1 MGDENKMFMITGRS
15 EYVHNSEEDDAQ
27 RDNDTCGNMFEP
39 EENSDANGDSAY
51 KYKDTWV
58 NPGQSDQISEKSSC
72 DEQECS
78 QPDNHDN
85 TNDQN
90 VGSADDLA
98 ADASECEVRFQKQ
111 LKFTAYLHVQEVE
124 PNKKY
129 EVYKSGLAATRD
141 YRTRRYLVIV
151 DLTSDDF
158 KCICSKFNKDGILC
172 SHVLKVLVH
181 LNIVHIPD
189 KYFIARWMPREKKD
203 IRDLRYNV
211 PLEMTGECSQ
221 MRFNVLSKVC
231 INVASDGSKSNE
243 KYLFVTQE
251 VKKIA
256 EKLDAM
262 TLAEDKAKEVDPK
275 EKSKEQVVDVQTEYG
290 YLNDPKVVKSKGRP
304 TILGKNKLDR
314 RYMTFAEQFLGKQQI
329 TCSHCGSHYHN
340 IQTCESLHLDESL
353 FANNKKAK
361 NNPRANDTH
370 AVARIKSSPL
380 KGLNKLT
387 QSHSPPP
394 NRDPLR
400 TSARVRTGPAME
412 VFYYLVF
419 GGLAAVVAALELGKS
434 GKDRVATPT
443 AFNSFKN
450 NYVLVY
456 SLMMSGDWLQ
466 GPYVYYLYSQY
477 GFDKGDIGRLFIA
490 GFGSSMLFG
499 TIVGSLADKQ
509 GRKRACITYCITYI
523 LSCITKHSPQYR
535 ILMIGRVLGGIA
547 TSLLFSA
554 FESWLVA
561 EHNKRGFDPQW
572 LSITFSKAIFLG
584 NGLVAIVAGLFANL
598 LADNLGFGPVAPFD
612 AAACFLAIGMA
623 IILSS
628 WGENYGDASEGKD
641 LMAQFKVAAKA
652 IASDEK
658 IALLGAIQSLFE
670 GSMYTFVF
678 LWTPALSPN
687 DEEIPHGFIFATFM
701 LSSMLGSSIASR
713 LLARKMK
720 VEGYMQIVFS
730 ISAFTLFLPVVTNFI
745 VPPSEKGSSI
755 SFGGCLQLLG
765 FCIFESCVGI
775 FWPSIMKM
783 RSQYIPEE
791 VRSTIMNFFRIPLNL
806 FVCVVLYNVNAFP
819 ITVMFGMC
827 SIFLFIAAILQ
838 RRLMVV
844 SDLHRSISTKA
855 TEMTAEDEP
864 LNP

>member
-1 MGDENKMFMITGRS
+1 
-15 EYVHNSEEDDAQ
+15 
-27 RDNDTCGNMFEP
+27 
-39 EENSDANGDSAY
+39 
-51 KYKDTWV
+51 
-58 NPGQSDQISEKSSC
+58 
-72 DEQECS
+72 
-78 QPDNHDN
+78 
-85 TNDQN
+85 
-90 VGSADDLA
+90 
-98 ADASECEVRFQKQ
+98 
-111 LKFTAYLHVQEVE
+111 
-124 PNKKY
+124 
-129 EVYKSGLAATRD
+129 
-141 YRTRRYLVIV
+141 
-151 DLTSDDF
+151 
-158 KCICSKFNKDGILC
+158 
-172 SHVLKVLVH
+172 
-181 LNIVHIPD
+181 
-189 KYFIARWMPREKKD
+189 
-203 IRDLRYNV
+203 
-211 PLEMTGECSQ
+211 
-221 MRFNVLSKVC
+221 
-231 INVASDGSKSNE
+231 
-243 KYLFVTQE
+243 
-251 VKKIA
+251 
-256 EKLDAM
+256 
-262 TLAEDKAKEVDPK
+262 
-275 EKSKEQVVDVQTEYG
+275 
-290 YLNDPKVVKSKGRP
+290 
-304 TILGKNKLDR
+304 
-314 RYMTFAEQFLGKQQI
+314 
-329 TCSHCGSHYHN
+329 
-340 IQTCESLHLDESL
+340 
-353 FANNKKAK
+353 
-361 NNPRANDTH
+361 
-370 AVARIKSSPL
+370 
-380 KGLNKLT
+380 
-387 QSHSPPP
+387 
-394 NRDPLR
+394 
-400 TSARVRTGPAME
+400 ME

-456 SLMMSGDWLQ
+456 SLMMCTGDWLQ

-687 DEEIPHGFIFATFM
+687 EEDIPHGFIFATFM

-745 VPPSEKGSSI
+745 VPPSEKGGSI
-755 SFGGCLQLLG
+755 SFGGCVQLLG
-765 FCIFESCVGI
+765 FCIFESSVGI

-791 VRSTIMNFFRIPLNL
+791 ARSTIMNFFRIPLNL

-819 ITVMFGMC
+819 IAVMFGMC

-838 RRLMVV
+838 RRLMFV
-844 SDLHRSISTKA
+844 SDLHRSTKA
-855 TEMTAEDEP
+855 AEMTAEDEP